1 MKNTSRR
8 GDEQIENDVCLAQEE
23 GARKF
28 QLARFT
34 QLICQ
39 LVIIVFPAEIARTSE
54 VLAELIGER
63 ELRLK
68 RGLIRDRRA
77 RFISS
82 AICTNLVRR
91 SNLKVQRHIA
101 L

>member
-1 MKNTSRR
+1 MKNTSRQ
-8 GDEQIENDVCLAQEE
+8 GDEQIENDVWLAQEE
-23 GARKF
+23 GAREF
-28 QLARFT
+28 QFARFT
-34 QLICQ
+34 QLVCQ

-68 RGLIRDRRA
+68 RGLIRYRRA

-82 AICTNLVRR
+82 AVCTNLVRN